1 MKIRSR
7 LLVQTALVACVLST
21 LSGCVGLLMGG
32 AMATGAMVATDRRTS
47 GTVVEDN
54 GIDLKAGSRISEN
67 LGDRVHIN
75 VTTYNRKVL
84 LTGEVPTAQD
94 KQLAEKIV
102 SNVENVS
109 SVLNEL
115 AISGISTLSQRSTDA
130 LVTSRVKAA
139 LVDAKDLSANAF
151 KITTEHGTVYL
162 MGRVTQR
169 EANRAT
175 EVITATSGVQKLVR
189 ILEII
194 SEDELARM
202 TPQKP
207 AQ

>member
-7 LLVQTALVACVLST
+7 LLVQAALVACALST

-130 LVTSRVKAA
+130 LVTSRVKAG